1 VPQVTICLEE
11 PSEGNTVLKL
21 QQTGIPDS
29 DKFGNGDALEAAR
42 KGWEGQ
48 ILQRIRM
55 VFGYGL

>member
-1 VPQVTICLEE
+1 MTITLEE

-29 DKFGNGDALEAAR
+29 DKFGNDDALETTR

-55 VFGYGL
+55 VFGYGM